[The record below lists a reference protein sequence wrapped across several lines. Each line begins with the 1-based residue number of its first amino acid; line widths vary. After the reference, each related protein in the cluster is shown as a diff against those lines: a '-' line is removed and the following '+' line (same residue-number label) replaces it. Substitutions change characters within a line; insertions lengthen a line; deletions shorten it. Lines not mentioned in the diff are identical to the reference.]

1 LAGDFTRGFVEYE
14 WRKRHDRFR
23 RDFID
28 LPGPV
33 WSGDDPAGRTILV
46 HAEQGFGDTI
56 QFARYLPLIAA
67 RGARVILACDGR
79 LVRLLGTLPGV
90 IAVPVDAAMPPYD
103 AWIDQMSL
111 PRVFATGPATIP
123 AAKGYLVSDP
133 VCAAAWWA
141 ELPAGR
147 KVGVAWAGNPDHSN
161 DRRRCLPPDAVGALL
176 AAPGVR
182 FVSLQLGPWA
192 FEAGLPDLSARL
204 GDYAETAGLI
214 AGLDLVLTVDTSVAH
229 LAGALG
235 VPCWVMLPFAPDRR
249 WQLGSDASA
258 WYGSMRLFRQ
268 PAPGAWCE
276 VVRRVVAELGR
287 WRDGW
292 AYTDRRND

>member
-1 LAGDFTRGFVEYE
+1 M
-14 WRKRHDRFR
+14 
-23 RDFID
+23 
-28 LPGPV
+28 
-33 WSGDDPAGRTILV
+33 
-46 HAEQGFGDTI
+46 
-56 QFARYLPLIAA
+56 
-67 RGARVILACDGR
+67 ILACDGR

-111 PRVFATGPATIP
+111 PRAFATGPATIP

-147 KVGVAWAGNPDHSN
+147 KVGAAWAGDPDRST
-161 DRRRCLPPDAVGALL
+161 DRRRSLPPDAVEALP

-229 LAGALG
+229 LADALG
-235 VPCWVMLPFAPDRR
+235 VPCWVMLPFAPNWR

-258 WYGSMRLFRQ
+258 WYGSLRLFRQ
-268 PAPGAWCE
+268 PAPGAWCG
-276 VVRRVVAELGR
+276 VVRRVVAELGG

-292 AYTDRRND
+292 SKQMQERFSPDRTEFHQLVSFRAGRSCRWKLIPIAETIDSQGRP